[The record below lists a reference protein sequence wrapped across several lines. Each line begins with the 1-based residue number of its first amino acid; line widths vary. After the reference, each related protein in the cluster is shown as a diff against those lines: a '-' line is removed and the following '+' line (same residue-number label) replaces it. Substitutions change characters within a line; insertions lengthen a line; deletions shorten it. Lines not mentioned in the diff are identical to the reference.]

1 MDVFRPLT
9 KLHTCESESYDSKV
23 SEKEWTKYRGVFF
36 TFIAVLQGFHL
47 FLELFAVA
55 QGPVFDAG
63 TVVVDSVDRVVQE
76 LGNL

>member
-1 MDVFRPLT
+1 MDVFRYL
-9 KLHTCESESYDSKV
+9 KKVIRCQSVSYV
-23 SEKEWTKYRGVFF
+23 FVTSEKEWTIYRGVFF